1 MAELGTGVELTN
13 LSHMAGGG
21 EDDEN
26 KKKRGILR
34 FFFCALKENIF
45 KLLNTNGK
53 KNMVRCRSMGKRNTF
68 LCFSSPF

>member
-53 KNMVRCRSMGKRNTF
+53 KKHGQVQVHGEKKYVS
-68 LCFSSPF
+68 LL